1 MNVPFGSLRVN
12 SCECTLHTNIH
23 MAVSRLLC
31 VPNRLLV
38 TFTVYA
44 SFLYKPLSY
53 DQTRPYNT
61 MLRNK
66 RETAIYIYINI
77 LILISYYINGYDG
90 AVGSLRLGKVQCIVG
105 V

>member
-23 MAVSRLLC
+23 
-31 VPNRLLV
+31 
-38 TFTVYA
+38 
-44 SFLYKPLSY
+44 
-53 DQTRPYNT
+53 
-61 MLRNK
+61 
-66 RETAIYIYINI
+66 IYIYINI

-90 AVGSLRLGKVQCIVG
+90 AVGSLMLGKVQCIVG